1 VSEEEK
7 LPRKYR
13 YSTKRFLRRGATAG
27 IIRIT
32 GLLSIFALQVCIARV
47 LGDPAEYGVY
57 AWGQSLLFMVGIMA
71 CVGIPMVAS
80 RFVAS
85 LAAQHNQAAIGEII
99 RKSLSLLVRTAAL
112 PVLIAIPVWLF
123 WDQLVDNNIYR
134 SVATTALLCAPV
146 VTFSFF
152 LRDISRARQ
161 WLVLAL
167 LPLQVLRPWL
177 TGLFVLGG
185 WWLFTDPVTGQDIL
199 LMVSVSLTLTMLGHA
214 AIYSRWHRA
223 GATRETE
230 PFGTIDKTISDEYH
244 SSKIFGTAIPVFIG
258 AISGQVMRYSNVLL
272 VGFLAG
278 PAAAGAYFAAERLA
292 SLAAIPKTVV
302 SMVNS
307 QSIAAA
313 HAAGKERQLQ
323 LLATQSAHGSL
334 WITLGLSVFLVVFAG
349 PLIEMF
355 GRGFSE
361 GSLVLIILVAS
372 GIIGVSAGP
381 VSDILIMTGH
391 QNRVPGVMVAAAIT
405 HITALALL
413 VPSYGAVGAAT
424 ASVISTLF
432 SQIWLVYLAGH
443 YTGISTTILGSFR
456 SNSRHD

>member
-1 VSEEEK
+1 MSEKRK

-13 YSTKRFLRRGATAG
+13 YSAKRFLRRGATAG
-27 IIRIT
+27 GIRII
-32 GLLSIFALQVCIARV
+32 GLLFIFALQVCIARV

-57 AWGQSLLFMVGIMA
+57 AWGQSLFFMVGIIT
-71 CVGIPMVAS
+71 CVGIPTVAS
-80 RFVAS
+80 RFAAS
-85 LAAQHNQAAIGEII
+85 LSAQHNQAAIGEII
-99 RKSLSLLVRTAAL
+99 RKSSSLLMRTATL
-112 PVLIAIPVWLF
+112 PVLIAIPVWLY
-123 WDQLVDNNIYR
+123 WNQVVDNDIYR
-134 SVATTALLCAPV
+134 SVAATALLFAPV

-152 LRDISRARQ
+152 LRDISLARH

-167 LPLQVLRPWL
+167 LPLQVLRPL
-177 TGLFVLGG
+177 MTGLLLLGG
-185 WWLFTDPVTGQDIL
+185 WWLFTDPMTGQDVL
-199 LMVSVSLTLTMLGHA
+199 LMVCLSLTLTMLGHA

-223 GATRETE
+223 SASRETD
-230 PFGTIDKTISDEYH
+230 PFGTIDKIISDEYH
-244 SSKIFGTAIPVFIG
+244 PSKIFGTAIPVFVG
-258 AISGQVMRYSNVLL
+258 AISDQIVRYSSVLM

-292 SLAAIPKTVV
+292 NLAGIPKAVV
-302 SMVNS
+302 SMINS

-313 HAAGKERQLQ
+313 YAAGKERQLQ

-334 WITLGLSVFLVVFAG
+334 WITLGLSIFLVVFSG
-349 PLIEMF
+349 PLIEIF

-361 GSLVLIILVAS
+361 GRVVLIILVAS
-372 GIIGVSAGP
+372 GIIHASSGP

-424 ASVISTLF
+424 ASVISALF
-432 SQIWLVYLAGH
+432 SQIWLIYLAGH
-443 YTGISTTILGSFR
+443 CTGISTTILGSFR